1 MLVNYAPFQ
10 GTSLCVGV
18 NKQHS
23 TEMQLLMYEYGF
35 MATEPSAVWW
45 LLTDPETGQK
55 PHKHNLIE
63 EVLVYPFLAWL

>member
-1 MLVNYAPFQ
+1 
-10 GTSLCVGV
+10 
-18 NKQHS
+18 
-23 TEMQLLMYEYGF
+23 